1 MQRHRRGF
9 LLVSASAIAWST
21 AGLFTRI
28 IHLDAWSM
36 LAWRGL
42 FGAAGLAAVLA
53 GGRGA
58 AWRDLMRLGR
68 WGWVFVLQ
76 SAAGM
81 IFFITALRT
90 TTVAHV
96 AVIYATVPF
105 FAAGLGWLVLRE
117 KPTGRAVAASLVALA
132 GVALMVGIGRE
143 GGILGDVLALGMTLT
158 MAVAMVVA
166 RHFRDMPFLPAA
178 CLASLIS
185 GVLSWPFGQPRAV
198 TGQDLLLLAMFGL
211 VTFAVG
217 LPLFTLG
224 ARLLPAIE
232 TALIGSLEAPLAPL
246 WVWLLFNE
254 TPAAATIG
262 GGLMVVAAVILY
274 LAAPQTL
281 RGAAPAQK

>member
-1 MQRHRRGF
+1 
-9 LLVSASAIAWST
+9 
-21 AGLFTRI
+21 
-28 IHLDAWSM
+28 
-36 LAWRGL
+36 
-42 FGAAGLAAVLA
+42 
-53 GGRGA
+53 
-58 AWRDLMRLGR
+58 
-68 WGWVFVLQ
+68 
-76 SAAGM
+76 
-81 IFFITALRT
+81 
-90 TTVAHV
+90 
-96 AVIYATVPF
+96 
-105 FAAGLGWLVLRE
+105 
-117 KPTGRAVAASLVALA
+117 VAASLVALA